1 MLIGNLLCQKFVAE
15 CVATDYL
22 LLQLCNRWQVMFKDI
37 KKKCWLGG
45 EVEDW
50 FWRIEFQKRGSPHV
64 HMLLWIK

>member
-1 MLIGNLLCQKFVAE
+1 
-15 CVATDYL
+15 
-22 LLQLCNRWQVMFKDI
+22 MFKDV
-37 KKKCWLGG
+37 KDSHCLGG